1 MKSCLCCYALAA
13 AAGGACPQVNLKAV
27 AKPPKQPA
35 AGLTDA
41 AAPSLARRH
50 GPQTD
55 TTHNFKATCELE
67 CEMQV
72 GDGPLPG
79 PHLPCLYAPQP
90 ARAAVSVAAAPS
102 GCMLNSNTPPPGGAV
117 DGPCCSRRRHMHAC
131 NQPPCFE
138 KHTLCNLLTTPQ
150 ELLSMAREFDL
161 VPTWNSYITS
171 TSILQVRLNC
181 ALAYCTFCV
190 LAYLIMC
197 V

>member
-102 GCMLNSNTPPPGGAV
+102 GCMLNSNTPPQEVLSMVPAAA
-117 DGPCCSRRRHMHAC
+117 DGDTCMLATSHPALKSTPYAICL
-131 NQPPCFE
+131 QPPRSCCRWRVSLIWCRPG
-138 KHTLCNLLTTPQ
+138 T
-150 ELLSMAREFDL
+150 A
-161 VPTWNSYITS
+161 TS
-171 TSILQVRLNC
+171 RQQ
-181 ALAYCTFCV
+181 AYCRCV
-190 LAYLIMC
+190 
-197 V
+197 